1 MKLAITMS
9 CLLGL
14 SSLRAQQQPAPP
26 RQFELKAESPA
37 FWKLMAHEAK
47 LDKITDGFKFL
58 EGPVWDKAARVLYVN
73 DEQGNK
79 VWRVFP
85 DGRKELVLEIGDPDG
100 STFDRHHRL
109 IVCVSVKRAV
119 IAVQP
124 DGQYKILADQYQ
136 GKKLNTPNDVVLGP
150 DGALYFTDPT
160 LDLPKTEMQEQPVK
174 GVYRLADDGSLRLL
188 ISDLNQPNGLAFS
201 PDGKRLYVD
210 DSRTREIHV
219 YDFGRNAEVS
229 NHRVFGK
236 EEGGRGGPDGMR
248 VDVKG
253 NLFATGP
260 GGIWVW
266 SPAGQHI
273 GTIMLPEGAANLAWG
288 DDDYKTL
295 YIAGRTAVYRI
306 RTKTRGFVPR

>member
-1 MKLAITMS
+1 MKLPIAIV
-9 CLLGL
+9 CLLGAAGAA
-14 SSLRAQQQPAPP
+14 AQQAPP
-26 RQFELKAESPA
+26 RQFELKAESPD
-37 FWKLMAHEAK
+37 FWKWMARDAK
-47 LDKITDGFKFL
+47 LEKIAGGFTFL
-58 EGPVWDKAARVLYVN
+58 EGPVWDKQGKFLYVN

-79 VWRVFP
+79 VYRVFP
-85 DGRKELVLEIGDPDG
+85 DGRKEVVLEIGDPDG
-100 STFDRHHRL
+100 STFDRQHRL

-124 DGQYKILADQYQ
+124 DGQYKILADRYE

-160 LDLPKTEMQEQPVK
+160 LDLPKTETQEQPYK

-188 ISDLNQPNGLAFS
+188 IQDLDQPNGLAFS

-219 YDFGRNAEVS
+219 YDFGPNATVS
-229 NHRVFGK
+229 NHRIFGK

-253 NLFATGP
+253 NLFVTGP

-266 SPAGQHI
+266 DPAGKHI
-273 GTIMLPEGAANLAWG
+273 GTILLPEGAANLAWG
-288 DDDYKTL
+288 DADDKTL
-295 YIAGRTAVYRI
+295 YIAGKTSVYRI
-306 RTKTRGFVPR
+306 PTKTRGFIPK